1 MEKLTL
7 PESLSSQLRGFQ
19 RKLRV
24 IESATAVAIA
34 FCIMAAAFMILYIS
48 DRAWDTPVIL
58 RLVLFLCGIVPVVYL
73 VFYTIYHVF
82 LKHRDF
88 KTLSILV
95 QKHHKKL
102 GDSLLGVVELSENN
116 SLSENVSEEL
126 CSAAI
131 ANIAE
136 KSKSMDF
143 CEAINRRALRR
154 FMAWSIAM
162 ALLIACI
169 VVFTKPAFSNALSRW
184 LNPFSSVERFTFV
197 KINGIPKKMTV
208 PHGEEFAIRC
218 SLDKSSSIKPLSIK
232 YRCGQ
237 EPARLAGLG
246 QDVTVLKVSGQT
258 KPVDLKIWSGDF
270 SRTVRINP
278 VHRPVLLSLE
288 ADVKLPEYTGRVPVK
303 TKVSGKTFN
312 ILECSRYSFEGKAD
326 RELKSADLS
335 DSSGRIVS
343 LKVRGSSFSTD
354 TFNIALSE
362 KNHISWKDTC
372 DLKPLHDFEYSVL
385 PEKDQEP
392 FTECPKL
399 PLYSAMLAN
408 ETLIIQATA
417 EDDYGISEIGASYSS
432 ADPRNEM
439 KIYATGTMKL
449 AKGGPEKTKIDAEF
463 MFCPRLLRIP
473 EQSLVTLCST
483 ATDYYP
489 DRKEVLSRQYKIYV
503 LSLQEHAKLLE
514 EELDSVMG
522 KFEDLIWREE
532 ENLEKNKNIS
542 KLPEKEMSKD
552 DTADK
557 ISEQKES
564 EKENSEDLEK
574 LSEKGMKLLEQA
586 LRNKEFPAKSI
597 KEWSKMLSTAKEVS
611 QKDMKNVEKK
621 LENAQDG
628 DKRKEEM
635 EKAVKEQQEL
645 LEKLKDLMKKM
656 DDSMNNLTMENFV
669 ARLNKEAENE
679 KNIGTKLGEIMKT
692 SVGMDKNSLP
702 EKTKGEIGEQK
713 AKQERIK
720 KAVKNIQ
727 DDILG
732 FFSRTRIKK
741 YQDVSEEMEKAKI
754 QNKFEETV
762 DTIAENQT
770 AKGISNT
777 REIAS
782 KLEKWAKAL
791 GQKSNEKTPSSGEG
805 EGEMKPIDP
814 EIIVGLLRLI
824 QQEQE
829 LREQTRTLDENKA
842 SLPDYNEKATGLSE
856 KQMGMRKE
864 LGELKEKA
872 AEFQKLSALMEKAQ
886 KAMTDAGAFLFKP
899 QTDQETIAAETEVVE
914 LLSSSFQ
921 EASEMSG
928 ESGAGM
934 MALMQMMMQGQGM
947 KPGGFKGAISSNAA
961 NTETGGPDYK
971 GQMTEKKTD
980 RTSGKNAKALPEEYR
995 DAIESYF
1002 RRVDNVDRK
1011 NNK

>member
-1 MEKLTL
+1 MENLTL

-19 RKLRV
+19 RKLRA

-34 FCIMAAAFMILYIS
+34 FCIMAAAFTFLYIS

-58 RLVLFLCGIVPVVYL
+58 RFILFLCGIVPVIYL

-82 LKHRDF
+82 MKRRDF

-95 QKHHKKL
+95 QKHHKRL

-116 SLSENVSEEL
+116 ELSENVSKEL

-136 KSKSMDF
+136 RSRSMDF

-154 FMAWSIAM
+154 FMAWSLAM
-162 ALLIACI
+162 AVLITCI
-169 VVFTKPAFSNALSRW
+169 VIFTKPAFSNALSRW

-197 KINGIPKKMTV
+197 KINGIPKQMTV
-208 PHGEEFAIRC
+208 PHGEEFEIRC
-218 SLDKSSSIKPLSIK
+218 SLDKASSIKPLSIK

-237 EPARLAGLG
+237 EPARLAALG
-246 QDVTVLKVSGQT
+246 QDVTVLKISGQT
-258 KPVDLKIWSGDF
+258 KPVNLKVWSGDF
-270 SRTVRINP
+270 SRNVRINP

-288 ADVKLPEYTGRVPVK
+288 ADVKLPEYTGRAPLK

-312 ILECSRYSFEGKAD
+312 VLEGSRYSFEGKAD
-326 RELKSADLS
+326 RELKSAELA
-335 DSSGRIVS
+335 DSSGKTAS
-343 LKVRGSSFSTD
+343 LKVKGATFSTD
-354 TFNIALSE
+354 VFNVAFSE
-362 KNHISWKDTC
+362 KNHIIWKDTN

-399 PLYSAMLAN
+399 PLYSAMLAD
-408 ETLIIQATA
+408 ETLIIQASA
-417 EDDYGISEIGASYSS
+417 EDDYGVSEIGASYSS

-449 AKGGPEKTKIDAEF
+449 AKGGPEKTKVDAEF
-463 MFCPRLLRIP
+463 MFCPRLMRIP
-473 EQSLVTLCST
+473 EQSLVTICST
-483 ATDYYP
+483 ATDYFP

-514 EELDSVMG
+514 EELDSIMG

-542 KLPEKEMSKD
+542 KLPENEMKKD
-552 DTADK
+552 ETGEK
-557 ISEQKES
+557 ISEQKEG
-564 EKENSEDLEK
+564 EKANSEDLEK
-574 LSEKGMKLLEQA
+574 LSEKGMKLLEEA

-597 KEWSKMLSTAKEVS
+597 KEWSKMLSTAKELS

-621 LENAQDG
+621 LDNALNE
-628 DKRKEEM
+628 DKRREEM

-645 LEKLKDLMKKM
+645 LEKLKELMKKM
-656 DDSMNNLTMENFV
+656 DDSLNNLTMENFV
-669 ARLNKEAENE
+669 TRLNKEAENE
-679 KNIGTKLGEIMKT
+679 RNIASKLGDIMKT
-692 SVGMDKNSLP
+692 SVGMEQNLLP
-702 EKTKGEIGEQK
+702 EKIKNDITEQK
-713 AKQERIK
+713 IKQERIK

-727 DDILG
+727 DNILG

-741 YQDVSEEMEKAKI
+741 YQDVSEEMEKEKI
-754 QNKFEETV
+754 QNKLEETV
-762 DTIAENQT
+762 GTIARNQT

-777 REIAS
+777 QEIAK
-782 KLEKWAKAL
+782 KLEKWAKDL
-791 GQKSNEKTPSSGEG
+791 GQKGNEKSSSGEG

-814 EIIVGLLRLI
+814 EIMVGLLRLI

-842 SLPDYNEKATGLSE
+842 VLPDYGEKATGLSE

-864 LGELKEKA
+864 LGDLKEKA
-872 AEFQKLSALMEKAQ
+872 AEFQKLAAMMAAAQ

-899 QTDQETIAAETEVVE
+899 QTDQETIAAETEVIE
-914 LLSSSFQ
+914 LLTSSFQ

-928 ESGAGM
+928 EGGAGM
-934 MALMQMMMQGQGM
+934 MSLMQMMMQGQGT
-947 KPGGFKGAISSNAA
+947 KPGGFKGSISSNAA
-961 NTETGGPDYK
+961 NTKTGGPDFK
-971 GQMTEKKTD
+971 GQMSEKKSD
-980 RTSGKNAKALPEEYR
+980 RTAGKNAKALPEEYK

-1002 RRVDNVDRK
+1002 RRVNSVDR
-1011 NNK
+1011 NNNR

>member
-1 MEKLTL
+1 M

-19 RKLRV
+19 RKLRA

-34 FCIMAAAFMILYIS
+34 FCIMAAAFTFLYIS

-58 RLVLFLCGIVPVVYL
+58 RFILFLCGIVPVIYL

-82 LKHRDF
+82 MKRRDF

-95 QKHHKKL
+95 QKHHKRL

-116 SLSENVSEEL
+116 ELSENVSKEL

-136 KSKSMDF
+136 RSRSMDF

-154 FMAWSIAM
+154 FMAWSLAM
-162 ALLIACI
+162 AVLITCI
-169 VVFTKPAFSNALSRW
+169 VIFTKPAFSNALSRW

-197 KINGIPKKMTV
+197 KINGIPKQMTV
-208 PHGEEFAIRC
+208 PHGEEFEIRC
-218 SLDKSSSIKPLSIK
+218 SLDKASSIKPLSIK

-237 EPARLAGLG
+237 EPARLAALG
-246 QDVTVLKVSGQT
+246 QDVTVLKISGQT
-258 KPVDLKIWSGDF
+258 KPVNLKVWSGDF
-270 SRTVRINP
+270 SRNVRINP

-288 ADVKLPEYTGRVPVK
+288 ADVKLPEYTGRAPLK

-312 ILECSRYSFEGKAD
+312 VLEGSRYSFEGKAD
-326 RELKSADLS
+326 RELKSAELA
-335 DSSGRIVS
+335 DSSGKTAS
-343 LKVRGSSFSTD
+343 LKVKGATFSTD
-354 TFNIALSE
+354 VFNVAFSE
-362 KNHISWKDTC
+362 KNHIIWKDTN

-399 PLYSAMLAN
+399 PLYSAMLAD
-408 ETLIIQATA
+408 ETLIIQASA
-417 EDDYGISEIGASYSS
+417 EDDYGVSEIGASYSS

-449 AKGGPEKTKIDAEF
+449 AKGGPEKTKVDAEF
-463 MFCPRLLRIP
+463 MFCPRLMRIP
-473 EQSLVTLCST
+473 EQSLVTICST
-483 ATDYYP
+483 ATDYFP

-514 EELDSVMG
+514 EELDSIMG

-542 KLPEKEMSKD
+542 KLPENEMKKD
-552 DTADK
+552 ETGEK
-557 ISEQKES
+557 ISEQKEG
-564 EKENSEDLEK
+564 EKANSEDLEK
-574 LSEKGMKLLEQA
+574 LSEKGMKLLEEA

-597 KEWSKMLSTAKEVS
+597 KEWSKMLSTAKELS

-621 LENAQDG
+621 LDNALNE
-628 DKRKEEM
+628 DKRREEM

-645 LEKLKDLMKKM
+645 LEKLKELMKKM
-656 DDSMNNLTMENFV
+656 DDSLNNLTMENFV
-669 ARLNKEAENE
+669 TRLNKEAENE
-679 KNIGTKLGEIMKT
+679 RNIASKLGDIMKT
-692 SVGMDKNSLP
+692 SVGMEQNLLP
-702 EKTKGEIGEQK
+702 EKIKNDITEQK
-713 AKQERIK
+713 IKQERIK

-727 DDILG
+727 DNILG

-741 YQDVSEEMEKAKI
+741 YQDVSEEMEKEKI
-754 QNKFEETV
+754 QNKLEETV
-762 DTIAENQT
+762 GTIARNQT

-777 REIAS
+777 QEIAK
-782 KLEKWAKAL
+782 KLEKWAKDL
-791 GQKSNEKTPSSGEG
+791 GQKGNEKSSSGEG

-814 EIIVGLLRLI
+814 EIMVGLLRLI

-842 SLPDYNEKATGLSE
+842 VLPDYGEKATGLSE

-864 LGELKEKA
+864 LGDLKEKA
-872 AEFQKLSALMEKAQ
+872 AEFQKLAAMMAAAQ

-899 QTDQETIAAETEVVE
+899 QTDQETIAAETEVIE
-914 LLSSSFQ
+914 LLTSSFQ

-928 ESGAGM
+928 EGGAGM
-934 MALMQMMMQGQGM
+934 MSLMQMMMQGQGT
-947 KPGGFKGAISSNAA
+947 KPGGFKGSISSNAA
-961 NTETGGPDYK
+961 NTKTGGPDFK
-971 GQMTEKKTD
+971 GQMSEKKSD
-980 RTSGKNAKALPEEYR
+980 RTAGKNAKALPEEYK

-1002 RRVDNVDRK
+1002 RRVNSVDR
-1011 NNK
+1011 NNNR